1 MKINFSQPTIFF
13 LFHTSKWLEYV
24 NVTIKTFRDHGCLF
38 VEFETSKGVLVSL
51 SANCMVMVDGDD
63 DDNDDDDEDDY
74 DDDDDDDDNDDNDV
88 NYR

>member
-51 SANCMVMVDGDD
+51 SANWMVDGNDDGNDGDEDDDDDDHDD
-63 DDNDDDDEDDY
+63 DDNDDD
-74 DDDDDDDDNDDNDV
+74 
-88 NYR
+88 YR